1 MTRVR
6 FTILSSQGYST
17 VTPPRASV
25 NEIVFLDLQPPTCD
39 TDNDGIP
46 NHLDLDS
53 DGDGC
58 PDAREG
64 AGNFN
69 PTTIASGTIAAQT
82 PNANFGTVVNTT
94 TGVPTAVGAGQSV
107 GQSQDASKNDCL
119 DSDGD
124 GVPNW
129 HDLDDDNDGILDVTE
144 GVVDND
150 NILEWG
156 YNWTGDAPS
165 IFNSTVISAAQNVTK
180 GSGLTAQIFD
190 GQTSYSV
197 SGVGATTISQ
207 SISNNSYFQFKFT
220 TANFPNT
227 MQYLYD
233 RFSLYVRP
241 PSEYPTYKMRLYI
254 SADNFATSTDIS
266 GEVAYPIVP
275 YEDRVVFPLTSPYN
289 LAPNKSYTLRLYFYD
304 VSGGASATFS
314 HDDFQVLTTQY
325 ADTDGD
331 GIPNH
336 LDLDSDNDGCVD
348 AFEGDENV
356 TVAQLV
362 NASGTVTVGLG
373 STANNQNLG
382 VTVNANG
389 IPTVVNSGGDA
400 DIGGDQGQGVGSS
413 QNQAINACPIESQCV
428 TGDCNNNAF
437 LNTSNPN
444 TLEYD
449 NLISGFHSSI
459 AKQKNGNY
467 LIWGQGAK
475 PNTFG
480 ENLYE
485 PTEITPANGFN
496 YTGKILKATLGT
508 RGATNVGSDQYAI
521 LTTDGLY
528 IWGGGDTFAA
538 RKDGM
543 VHSGVK
549 STQTFDKITNANI
562 SNAEATSGLPI
573 GVSPT
578 DVKMMFGSYATL
590 AIVTCTGYTYILSH
604 AGNKNGDGSTD
615 TAANQKK
622 WHRVM
627 IDAATPLNRVV
638 AMRGVPGAM
647 LALTYDG
654 DLYTWGT
661 ETYLGNGTAK
671 TNRLYATK
679 MTLPAGVVPKMI
691 GMTKASTGTTGVT
704 LNSYYLLST
713 TGDLYSLGDNSKKQ
727 LGTFDTV
734 EKTSWVNV
742 KSIDASTNMTNI
754 AWISPNEHDA
764 AGHAAVTAL
773 TTDGKLWGWGMNNGN
788 MLGTGASGSVDPR
801 YMFGGLAATEKI
813 LAIET
818 GGHINTLF
826 KDCDFKLGY
835 IGHNSN
841 GSYAIPSAS
850 SSTVFQFDGARLNNL
865 CAIYTPP
872 YPELKN
878 LKTCAGNT
886 VDLANALLNTTPAGY
901 TLEWWTTSNRV
912 AGTQVL
918 NTAAV
923 SAGTYYAFYI
933 SNTNECTNITGET
946 VLVSNYIPTDPE
958 YATCICFKD
967 PVTSGASQDTKMGIT
982 LLQRAGAE
990 NTDNWPMVR
999 KGGHIALESNTQG
1012 FVITR
1017 IAKANL
1023 GNIANPQDG
1032 MMVFDTTDKC
1042 LKIYS
1047 AGAWKCFQ
1055 TPTCP

>member
-1 MTRVR
+1 MKNKI
-6 FTILSSQGYST
+6 F
-17 VTPPRASV
+17 
-25 NEIVFLDLQPPTCD
+25 FLFAFLLI
-39 TDNDGIP
+39 GIGT
-46 NHLDLDS
+46 NNLHAQDS
-53 DGDGC
+53 DGDG
-58 PDAREG
+58 
-64 AGNFN
+64 
-69 PTTIASGTIAAQT
+69 IA
-82 PNANFGTVVNTT
+82 NN
-94 TGVPTAVGAGQSV
+94 
-107 GQSQDASKNDCL
+107 L
-119 DSDGD
+119 
-124 GVPNW
+124 
-129 HDLDDDNDGILDVTE
+129 DLDDDNDGILDIAE

-150 NILEWG
+150 GILEWN
-156 YNWTGDAPS
+156 YNAQDDAPS
-165 IFNSTVISAAQNVTK
+165 ILNSSVISSAQNATK
-180 GSGLTAQIFD
+180 SSALTAQIIGVD
-190 GQTSYSV
+190 TSYSITGV
-197 SGVGATTISQ
+197 SATTISQ
-207 SISNNSYFQFKFT
+207 SRSNNSYFEFKFT
-220 TANFPNT
+220 TANFQNT
-227 MQYLYD
+227 VQYLYD
-233 RFSLYVRP
+233 RFSLWVRD
-241 PSEYPTYKMRLYI
+241 PSFSPTYKMRLYL
-254 SADNFATSTDIS
+254 STDNFATSTDIS

-275 YEDRVVFPLTSPYN
+275 YEDRVVFPLTSPYH
-289 LAPNKSYTLRLYFYD
+289 LAPNKTYTLRLYFYD

-356 TVAQLV
+356 TNAQLTT
-362 NASGTVTVGLG
+362 ASGTVTVGIG
-373 STANNQNLG
+373 STASNQNLG
-382 VTVNANG
+382 NTVDVDG
-389 IPTVVNSGGDA
+389 VPTLVNSGGAA

-413 QNQAINACPIESQCV
+413 ENQAINACPIESQCI

-480 ENLYE
+480 EHLYE

-508 RGATNVGSDQYAI
+508 RGANNPGSDQYAI

-528 IWGGGDTFAA
+528 IWGGGDPFSG

-543 VHSGVK
+543 VHRSVK
-549 STQTFDKITNANI
+549 DSQTFDKMTNANI
-562 SNAEATSGLPI
+562 TNAEPATGLPI

-590 AIVTCTGYTYILSH
+590 AIVTCTGDAYILSH
-604 AGNKNGDGSTD
+604 AGNRNGDGSTD
-615 TAANQKK
+615 TAANQNQ
-622 WHRVM
+622 WHRIM
-627 IDAATPLNRVV
+627 IDATTPLNRVV

-647 LALTYDG
+647 VALTYDG

-661 ETYLGNGTAK
+661 DTYLGNGSAK

-704 LNSYYLLST
+704 LNSYYVLST

-742 KSIDASTNMTNI
+742 KSIDASTNMTNV

-764 AGHAAVTAL
+764 AGYAVVTAL

-788 MLGTGASGSVDPR
+788 MLGAGAVSPGTAVDPR
-801 YMFGGLAATEKI
+801 YMFGGLATTEKI

-835 IGHNSN
+835 IGHSSN
-841 GSYAIPSAS
+841 GSYATQAS
-850 SSTVFQFDGARLNNL
+850 SSGLNSPVFKFDGARLNNL

-872 YPELKN
+872 YPEVKN
-878 LKTCAGNT
+878 LKTCSGNT

-923 SAGTYYAFYI
+923 STGTYYAFYI

-946 VLVSNYIPTDPE
+946 VVVSYYTATDPE
-958 YATCICFKD
+958 YATCICFRD
-967 PVTSGASQDTKMGIT
+967 PVTLGASQDTKMGIT